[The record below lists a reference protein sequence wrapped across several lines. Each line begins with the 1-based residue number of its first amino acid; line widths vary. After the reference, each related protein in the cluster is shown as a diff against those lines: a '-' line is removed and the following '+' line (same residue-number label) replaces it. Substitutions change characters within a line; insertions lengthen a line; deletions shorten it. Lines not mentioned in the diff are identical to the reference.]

1 MRSERRACELVGI
14 CRSVMRYQAK
24 AKDDDPLRRRL
35 RELAV
40 QYPRYGYQ
48 TLHPIL
54 KREGWVINQK
64 RTYRIY
70 RQEQLQVPRPRGKKL
85 PRRRCF
91 RRQRAT
97 RPNQCWSMDFMS
109 DQLAN
114 GRRFRV
120 LNIVDHYTRECKGQI
135 VDFSISGLR
144 LSLFLDS
151 CSLLPEEIVVDNGP
165 ELTSKALFFWSEKT
179 GVRLRFIDPGKPI
192 QNAFVESFNA
202 RFRDTCLNEY
212 WFTSLADARQTIESW
227 RQHYNRERPHSALQ
241 YRTPEEVRQE
251 WEEANGKDGSLGA
264 SENSPS
270 FPLFQRPEDDK
281 LSLSE
286 WS

>member
-14 CRSVMRYQAK
+14 SRSVVRYQVK

-40 QYPRYGYQ
+40 QYSCYGYPA
-48 TLHPIL
+48 LHPIL
-54 KREGWVINQK
+54 QREGWVTSEK

-70 RQEQLQVPRPRGKKL
+70 REEPLQVPRRRGKKL
-85 PRRRCF
+85 PRQRRF
-91 RRQRAT
+91 RRQQAT
-97 RPNQCWSMDFMS
+97 RPNQRWSMDLMS

-120 LNIVDHYTRECKGQI
+120 LNIVDDYTRECKGQI
-135 VDFSISGLR
+135 VDFSISG
-144 LSLFLDS
+144 
-151 CSLLPEEIVVDNGP
+151 VVDNGP
-165 ELTSKALFFWSEKT
+165 ELTSKAMFLWSERA
-179 GVRLRFIDPGKPI
+179 GVRLQFIDPGKLI

-212 WFTSLADARQTIESW
+212 WFTSLADARKTIESW

-241 YRTPEEVRQE
+241 YRTPEEVSKE
-251 WEEANGKDGSLGA
+251 WDSSGA
-264 SENSPS
+264 LENSPS
-270 FPLFQRPEDDK
+270 FPLAQEMGA
-281 LSLSE
+281 SQ
-286 WS
+286 